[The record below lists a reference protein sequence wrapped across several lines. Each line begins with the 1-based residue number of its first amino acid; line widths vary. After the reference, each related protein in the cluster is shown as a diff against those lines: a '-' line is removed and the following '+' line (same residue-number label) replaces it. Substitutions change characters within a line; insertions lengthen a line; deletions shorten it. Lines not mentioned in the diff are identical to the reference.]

1 MRLSIV
7 IPVFNEV
14 NYLEE
19 VLCRIQSVSL
29 SDIAMEIILVDDC
42 SKDGTEKLLRSWA
55 SGLDKGILYHEYSEN
70 RRIELKML
78 KIFFHGK
85 NMGKGAAVKKGFDKA
100 TGDIVLVQDAD
111 LEYDP
116 KDYSKLLRPIL
127 EKKADVVYGSRFIR
141 GKPERIYLT
150 NYLANR
156 FLTKISNLFTGLK
169 LTDIETC
176 YKVFR
181 KEILDQ
187 IDIVEKRFGFDPE
200 ITAKVGK
207 LKVRVDEVPVSY
219 HGRKNSDGKKIRM
232 RDGLRAVWCI
242 IRYNLFK

>member
-1 MRLSIV
+1 MKLSVV

-19 VLCRIQSVSL
+19 VIRRIQSVRL

-42 SKDGTEKLLRSWA
+42 SKDGTEKLLRSWV
-55 SGLDKGILYHEYSEN
+55 SGLERGLLYHEYSGN
-70 RRIELKML
+70 RRIELKTL
-78 KIFFHGK
+78 KIFFQDK
-85 NMGKGAAVKKGFDKA
+85 NKGKGAAVKKGFSEA

-116 KDYSKLLRPIL
+116 KDYAELIQPIL
-127 EKKADVVYGSRFIR
+127 NKKADVVYGSRFMR
-141 GKPERIYLT
+141 GKPEMIYLT
-150 NYLANR
+150 NYFTNK
-156 FLTKISNLFTGLK
+156 FLTKLSNLFTGLK

-207 LKVRVDEVPVSY
+207 LKVRVGEVPVSY

-232 RDGLRAVWCI
+232 KDGLRAVWCI